1 VTQGGTDVQT
11 IASTL
16 VTVLVAMSAAMLM
29 IHAGVAKRRLA
40 WRTRRTSRID
50 QRRR

>member
-1 VTQGGTDVQT
+1 MQT

-16 VTVLVAMSAAMLM
+16 VTTLVTMSAAMLM

-40 WRTRRTSRID
+40 WRPRGTNRNS